1 MPAEWFRKGVL
12 GRIKSSKG
20 KIPEGLWIRCDNCKE
35 MVYKR
40 EVERKDKVCPKCHY
54 HFRIGA
60 SERLDMLMDKESFVE
75 YDSGLAPMDPLKFK
89 DSKKYVD
96 RLKEMQKRTGVK
108 DAVVCG
114 EGRIGGYPVETA
126 VFEFGFMGGSMGSVV
141 GEKITRAIERSRK
154 KEIPL
159 IIVSCSGGA
168 RMQESPLALFQMAKT
183 CAALARLSDAG
194 VPYISL
200 LADPTTGGVSASF
213 SLLGDIILSEP
224 KALIGFAGPRVIE
237 DTIKQKLPEG
247 FQRAEFLMEHGFIDM
262 IVDRENLRPTMI
274 RILSLFGGRVERKG
288 DAAA

>member
-1 MPAEWFRKGVL
+1 MPAEWFKKGVL

-20 KIPEGLWIRCDNCKE
+20 KIPEGLWIRCENCKE
-35 MVYKR
+35 MVYKQ
-40 EVERKDKVCPKCHY
+40 EVERKGKVCPKCRY
-54 HFRIGA
+54 HFRVSA
-60 SERLDMLMDKESFVE
+60 KERIEMLLDEKSFVE
-75 YDSGLAPMDPLKFK
+75 RDKGLAPLDPLKFK
-89 DSKKYVD
+89 DSKRYSD

-114 EGRIGGYPVETA
+114 EGTIGGHPVEIA

-141 GEKITRAIERSRK
+141 GEKVTRSIERSMQRGV
-154 KEIPL
+154 PL
-159 IIVSCSGGA
+159 VIVSCSGGA

-183 CAALARLSDAG
+183 CAALARLSEAG

-262 IVDRENLRPTMI
+262 IVDRENLKPTMVK
-274 RILSLFGGRVERKG
+274 ILSLFSGEAERKK

>member
-1 MPAEWFRKGVL
+1 MPTEWFKKGVL

-20 KIPEGLWIRCDNCKE
+20 KIPEGLWIRCENCKE
-35 MVYKR
+35 MVYKK
-40 EVERKDKVCPKCHY
+40 EVERKGKVCPKCHY
-54 HFRIGA
+54 HFRISA
-60 SERLDMLMDKESFVE
+60 AERLEMLMDEESFVE
-75 YDSGLAPMDPLKFK
+75 HDKGLAPLDPLKFK
-89 DSKKYVD
+89 DSKRYTD

-114 EGRIGGYPVETA
+114 EGTIGGYPVEIA

-141 GEKITRAIERSRK
+141 GEKITRSIERSRDK
-154 KEIPL
+154 GIPL
-159 IIVSCSGGA
+159 VIVSCSGGA

-183 CAALARLSDAG
+183 CAALARLSEAG

-213 SLLGDIILSEP
+213 SLLGDIVLSEP

-274 RILSLFGGRVERKG
+274 KILSLFGTGGERKG